1 MKNKALG
8 LIETYGYIGA
18 IEAADTAVK
27 AAYVELSAVEK
38 VKGGLVTVQL
48 LGDVG
53 AVKAAVDA
61 GVQKCK
67 ALGVYVSSHVIA
79 RPDSEL
85 YKIVPK
91 LNSDE
96 AIETIKEADKPK
108 EIIAF
113 EDENAKEDEKIEKAD
128 KIEKDEKA
136 DKLETSEKEFK
147 LPKHFY
153 TMKVVLLRN
162 YVRKLDNFPIPNK
175 KIKFANK
182 QQLIDGLIEYY
193 KTKPMTKE

>member
-91 LNSDE
+91 LNSE
-96 AIETIKEADKPK
+96 ETDKPK

-128 KIEKDEKA
+128 KIEKDEKSE
-136 DKLETSEKEFK
+136 KLETSEPEFK

>member
-91 LNSDE
+91 LNSE
-96 AIETIKEADKPK
+96 ETDKPK

-136 DKLETSEKEFK
+136 EKLETSEPEFK

-193 KTKPMTKE
+193 KTKPVTKE

>member
-96 AIETIKEADKPK
+96 AIETIKEVDKPK

-136 DKLETSEKEFK
+136 DKLETSEPEFK

>member
-91 LNSDE
+91 LNFE
-96 AIETIKEADKPK
+96 ETDKPK

-136 DKLETSEKEFK
+136 GKLETSEPEFK

>member
-136 DKLETSEKEFK
+136 DKLETSEPEFK
-147 LPKHFY
+147 LPKDFY

>member
-85 YKIVPK
+85 YKIVPN
-91 LNSDE
+91 LNSE
-96 AIETIKEADKPK
+96 EVDKPK

>member
-85 YKIVPK
+85 YKIVPN
-91 LNSDE
+91 LSSDE

-136 DKLETSEKEFK
+136 DKLETSEPEFK

-193 KTKPMTKE
+193 KTKPVTKE

>member
-53 AVKAAVDA
+53 AVKVAVDA

-91 LNSDE
+91 LNSE
-96 AIETIKEADKPK
+96 ETDKPK

-113 EDENAKEDEKIEKAD
+113 EDENAKEDGKIEKAE

-136 DKLETSEKEFK
+136 EKLATSELEFK

>member
-91 LNSDE
+91 LNSE
-96 AIETIKEADKPK
+96 EADKPK

-113 EDENAKEDEKIEKAD
+113 EDENAKEDGKIEKAE

-136 DKLETSEKEFK
+136 EKLATSELEFK

-193 KTKPMTKE
+193 KTKPVTKE

>member
-113 EDENAKEDEKIEKAD
+113 EDENAKEDEKIEKVD
-128 KIEKDEKA
+128 NIEKDEKA
-136 DKLETSEKEFK
+136 DKLETSEPEFK

>member
-85 YKIVPK
+85 YKIVPN
-91 LNSDE
+91 LSSDE

-136 DKLETSEKEFK
+136 DKLETSEPEFK

>member
-136 DKLETSEKEFK
+136 GKLETSEPEFK

>member
-91 LNSDE
+91 LNSE
-96 AIETIKEADKPK
+96 ETDKPK

-113 EDENAKEDEKIEKAD
+113 EDENAKEDGKIEKAE

-136 DKLETSEKEFK
+136 EKLATSELEFK

>member
-193 KTKPMTKE
+193 KTKPVTKE

>member
-48 LGDVG
+48 LGDIG

-136 DKLETSEKEFK
+136 DKLETSEPEFK

>member
-91 LNSDE
+91 LNSE
-96 AIETIKEADKPK
+96 EADKPK

-136 DKLETSEKEFK
+136 DKLETSEQEFK

>member
-85 YKIVPK
+85 YKIVPN

-96 AIETIKEADKPK
+96 AIETIKEADK
-108 EIIAF
+108 
-113 EDENAKEDEKIEKAD
+113 
-128 KIEKDEKA
+128 
-136 DKLETSEKEFK
+136 LETSELEFK

>member
-96 AIETIKEADKPK
+96 AIETIKEADKLK

-136 DKLETSEKEFK
+136 DKLETSEPEFK

-193 KTKPMTKE
+193 KTKPVTKE

>member
-85 YKIVPK
+85 YKIVPN
-91 LNSDE
+91 LNSE
-96 AIETIKEADKPK
+96 EVDKPK

-113 EDENAKEDEKIEKAD
+113 EDENAKEDEKIEKVD
-128 KIEKDEKA
+128 NIEKDEKA
-136 DKLETSEKEFK
+136 DKLETSEPEFK

>member
-91 LNSDE
+91 LNSE
-96 AIETIKEADKPK
+96 EADKPK

-136 DKLETSEKEFK
+136 DKLETSEPEFK

-193 KTKPMTKE
+193 KTKPVTKE

>member
-53 AVKAAVDA
+53 SVKAAVDA

-91 LNSDE
+91 LNSE
-96 AIETIKEADKPK
+96 ETDKPK

-113 EDENAKEDEKIEKAD
+113 EDENAKEDEKIEKVD

-136 DKLETSEKEFK
+136 DKLETSEPEFK

>member
-85 YKIVPK
+85 YKIVPN
-91 LNSDE
+91 LNSE
-96 AIETIKEADKPK
+96 EVDKPK

-136 DKLETSEKEFK
+136 DKLETSEQEFK

>member
-113 EDENAKEDEKIEKAD
+113 KDENAKEDEKIEKAD

-136 DKLETSEKEFK
+136 DKLETSE
-147 LPKHFY
+147 P
-153 TMKVVLLRN
+153 
-162 YVRKLDNFPIPNK
+162 
-175 KIKFANK
+175 
-182 QQLIDGLIEYY
+182 
-193 KTKPMTKE
+193 

>member
-91 LNSDE
+91 LNSE
-96 AIETIKEADKPK
+96 EADKPK

-113 EDENAKEDEKIEKAD
+113 EDENAKEDEKIEKTD

-136 DKLETSEKEFK
+136 DKLETSEPEFK

>member
-1 MKNKALG
+1 MPKKMK
-8 LIETYGYIGA
+8 
-18 IEAADTAVK
+18 
-27 AAYVELSAVEK
+27 
-38 VKGGLVTVQL
+38 
-48 LGDVG
+48 
-53 AVKAAVDA
+53 
-61 GVQKCK
+61 
-67 ALGVYVSSHVIA
+67 
-79 RPDSEL
+79 
-85 YKIVPK
+85 
-91 LNSDE
+91 
-96 AIETIKEADKPK
+96 
-108 EIIAF
+108 
-113 EDENAKEDEKIEKAD
+113 KIEKAD

>member
-96 AIETIKEADKPK
+96 AIETIKEADKLK

>member
-96 AIETIKEADKPK
+96 AIETIKKADKPK

-136 DKLETSEKEFK
+136 DKLETSEPEFK

-193 KTKPMTKE
+193 KTKPVTKE

>member
-85 YKIVPK
+85 YKIVTK
-91 LNSDE
+91 LNFE
-96 AIETIKEADKPK
+96 ETDKPK

-136 DKLETSEKEFK
+136 DKLETSEPEFK

>member
-136 DKLETSEKEFK
+136 DKLETSEPEFK

>member
-91 LNSDE
+91 LNSE
-96 AIETIKEADKPK
+96 ETDKPK

-193 KTKPMTKE
+193 KTKPVTKE

>member
-136 DKLETSEKEFK
+136 DKLETSEPEFK

-193 KTKPMTKE
+193 KTKPVTKE

>member
-91 LNSDE
+91 LNSE
-96 AIETIKEADKPK
+96 EADKPK

-113 EDENAKEDEKIEKAD
+113 EDENAKEDEQIEKAD
-128 KIEKDEKA
+128 KIEKDEKDEKDEKA
-136 DKLETSEKEFK
+136 EKLDTSEPEFK

>member
-91 LNSDE
+91 LNSE
-96 AIETIKEADKPK
+96 EADKPK

-113 EDENAKEDEKIEKAD
+113 EDENAKEDGKIEKAE

-136 DKLETSEKEFK
+136 EKLETSEQEFK

>member
-91 LNSDE
+91 LNFE
-96 AIETIKEADKPK
+96 ETDKPK

-136 DKLETSEKEFK
+136 DKLETSEPEFK

-193 KTKPMTKE
+193 KTKPVTKE

>member
-38 VKGGLVTVQL
+38 IKGGLVTVQL

-91 LNSDE
+91 LNSE
-96 AIETIKEADKPK
+96 EADKPK

-113 EDENAKEDEKIEKAD
+113 KDKNAEEDEKIEKAD

-136 DKLETSEKEFK
+136 KKLETSEPEFK

>member
-91 LNSDE
+91 LNFE
-96 AIETIKEADKPK
+96 ETDKPK

-113 EDENAKEDEKIEKAD
+113 EDENAKEDGKIEKAE

-136 DKLETSEKEFK
+136 EKLETSEQEFK

>member
-113 EDENAKEDEKIEKAD
+113 EDENAKEDEQIEKAD

-136 DKLETSEKEFK
+136 DKPETSEPEFK

>member
-38 VKGGLVTVQL
+38 VKAGLVTVQL
-48 LGDVG
+48 LGDIG

-91 LNSDE
+91 LNSE
-96 AIETIKEADKPK
+96 ETDKPK

-136 DKLETSEKEFK
+136 DKLETSEPEFK

-193 KTKPMTKE
+193 KTKPVTKE

>member
-96 AIETIKEADKPK
+96 AIETIKEADKLK

-128 KIEKDEKA
+128 KIEKHEKA